1 MPVMVDV
8 EPSVVRR
15 IRETSGWKAGEVA
28 EKIGVSALDISE
40 IEAGRKRPTIGQLR
54 KMAAAFNYPVL
65 ALMLDKPPKQEPL
78 PKDLREGRGR
88 SGMFDKKT
96 ILVIRK
102 TRRLQSIGSKMSKN
116 LGKPVRP
123 KIKKASL
130 SDDPAAAAAKYRGVL
145 GLDERAQKSGDA
157 RALFGYLRAKMEERN
172 VLVFK
177 FAMPVDDARGFALSD
192 RLPAAMVVNSS
203 DSAEG
208 GLFTL
213 IHEFGHILLG
223 DTSIDLPEAGRAQHR
238 RERWCNDFASS
249 FLLPTPVAREL
260 FSAQE
265 NPAGTETLEL
275 LSKTYKVSKAAL
287 LFKML
292 DLGFV
297 SRPECERVLARPRRA
312 QHDRTKSPQGC
323 PTWEQKY
330 LSEMGKPIVSLVEDN
345 VDAGFITYADAL
357 GCLSLKSE
365 AFDRVMLEIRRAST

>member
-15 IRETSGWKAGEVA
+15 IREMSGWKAGEVA
-28 EKIGVSALDISE
+28 EKIGVSALDISK

-54 KMAAAFNYPVL
+54 EMAAAFNYPVL
-65 ALMLDKPPKQEPL
+65 ALMLDKPPKQKPL

-123 KIKKASL
+123 RVRKSSL
-130 SDDPAAAAAKYRGVL
+130 SDDPAAAAAEYRGAL
-145 GLDERAQKSGDA
+145 GLDERTQKSGDA
-157 RALFGYLRAKMEERN
+157 YALFRYLRAKIEERN
-172 VLVFK
+172 ILVFK
-177 FAMPVDDARGFALSD
+177 FAMPMDDARGFALSD
-192 RLPAAMVVNSS
+192 QLPAVVVVNSS

-208 GLFTL
+208 RLFTL

-249 FLLPTPVAREL
+249 LLLPTPVAKEL
-260 FSAQE
+260 FSAQK
-265 NPAGTETLEL
+265 NPTGTKTLEL

-292 DLGFV
+292 DLGFI
-297 SRPECERVLARPRRA
+297 SRQECERVLARPRRA
-312 QHDRTKSPQGC
+312 QRDRAKSPQGY
-323 PTWEQKY
+323 PPWEQKY
-330 LSEMGKPIVSLVEDN
+330 VSEMGKPIMSLVEDN

-357 GCLSLKSE
+357 GYLSLKSE
-365 AFDRVMLEIRRAST
+365 TFDKVMLKI